1 MAGPP
6 WGPQGSEG
14 GERPAALGARAEP
27 LASVS
32 PQKSALIVRG
42 PRDVKKRELVFLQFR
57 LNQSSEDFS
66 AIDYLLF
73 SSFQEFLLRWPQVP
87 AGVYAPPPSGLA
99 RPWRRGG
106 RRQGGREAGRPAAS
120 GQRGPLGAAK
130 PGCNGGPG
138 HRARPLPPSV
148 PAAGSTWGDGG
159 IRPRE
164 GPQGPGCCLGV
175 AEHPPLPA
183 GHRAELA
190 EGPAGRILP

>member
-1 MAGPP
+1 M
-6 WGPQGSEG
+6 
-14 GERPAALGARAEP
+14 
-27 LASVS
+27 S

-99 RPWRRGG
+99 RPWR
-106 RRQGGREAGRPAAS
+106 QGGREASEGPS
-120 GQRGPLGAAK
+120 GLRSPVRR
-130 PGCNGGPG
+130 GPG
-138 HRARPLPPSV
+138 HRAGPLPPSV

-159 IRPRE
+159 IRPWE
-164 GPQGPGCCLGV
+164 GLQGRGCCFEV

>member
-1 MAGPP
+1 M
-6 WGPQGSEG
+6 
-14 GERPAALGARAEP
+14 
-27 LASVS
+27 S

-106 RRQGGREAGRPAAS
+106 RRQEAGRPAAS
-120 GQRGPLGAAK
+120 EGPSGLRSPGAPWARPPRSPSATLGARCGEHVGGMAGSAHGRGCKGQAAASRWLSTRPFQLGSEQSLQRG
-130 PGCNGGPG
+130 
-138 HRARPLPPSV
+138 R
-148 PAAGSTWGDGG
+148 
-159 IRPRE
+159 
-164 GPQGPGCCLGV
+164 
-175 AEHPPLPA
+175 
-183 GHRAELA
+183 RAESCRQA
-190 EGPAGRILP
+190 

>member
-1 MAGPP
+1 MGAAGVR
-6 WGPQGSEG
+6 G
-14 GERPAALGARAEP
+14 RGAPRGAWAEP

-106 RRQGGREAGRPAAS
+106 RRQGGRRPARAP
-120 GQRGPLGAAK
+120 RGCEARCAAGPAALGARC
-130 PGCNGGPG
+130 GEHVGGWRDPPTG
-138 HRARPLPPSV
+138 GAARARLLPR
-148 PAAGSTWGDGG
+148 GG
-159 IRPRE
+159 
-164 GPQGPGCCLGV
+164 
-175 AEHPPLPA
+175 
-183 GHRAELA
+183 
-190 EGPAGRILP
+190 

>member
-1 MAGPP
+1 M
-6 WGPQGSEG
+6 
-14 GERPAALGARAEP
+14 
-27 LASVS
+27 S

-106 RRQGGREAGRPAAS
+106 RRPEAGRPAAS
-120 GQRGPLGAAK
+120 GQRPARAPRGCEARVRRRALCHPRCLLRGARGGMVGSAHGRGCKGEAAASRWLSTRPFQLGSEQSLQR
-130 PGCNGGPG
+130 G
-138 HRARPLPPSV
+138 R
-148 PAAGSTWGDGG
+148 
-159 IRPRE
+159 
-164 GPQGPGCCLGV
+164 
-175 AEHPPLPA
+175 
-183 GHRAELA
+183 RAESCREA
-190 EGPAGRILP
+190 

>member
-1 MAGPP
+1 M
-6 WGPQGSEG
+6 
-14 GERPAALGARAEP
+14 
-27 LASVS
+27 S

-106 RRQGGREAGRPAAS
+106 REAGRPAAS
-120 GQRGPLGAAK
+120 EGPSGLRSPGVPWARPPRSPSAALGARC
-130 PGCNGGPG
+130 GEHVGGWRDPPTG
-138 HRARPLPPSV
+138 GAARARLLLR
-148 PAAGSTWGDGG
+148 GG
-159 IRPRE
+159 
-164 GPQGPGCCLGV
+164 
-175 AEHPPLPA
+175 
-183 GHRAELA
+183 
-190 EGPAGRILP
+190 

>member
-1 MAGPP
+1 M
-6 WGPQGSEG
+6 
-14 GERPAALGARAEP
+14 
-27 LASVS
+27 S

-106 RRQGGREAGRPAAS
+106 GEAGRPGGREAG

-130 PGCNGGPG
+130 PGCAVGPATALALCHPQCPLWGARGGM
-138 HRARPLPPSV
+138 
-148 PAAGSTWGDGG
+148 AGSAHGRGCKGQAAASRWLST
-159 IRPRE
+159 RPF
-164 GPQGPGCCLGV
+164 QLGS
-175 AEHPPLPA
+175 EQSLQR
-183 GHRAELA
+183 GRRAESCREA
-190 EGPAGRILP
+190 